1 MLATKSVLPCRPCGC
16 SAKLVSHGASG
27 KSMDG
32 IIDLVEGGD
41 GELVGT
47 KRSLLGIIDLVEPQR
62 YRQRSSLL
70 CQHARVCRKLIRQ
83 QREDSNEFVRRQV
96 ETHNKRMAVRWADVM
111 QLRPEPGTRRKGGQ
125 RRKTQIEGE
134 GRYKM

>member
-1 MLATKSVLPCRPCGC
+1 
-16 SAKLVSHGASG
+16 
-27 KSMDG
+27 MDG

-70 CQHARVCRKLIRQ
+70 CQHARVCKKLIRQ
-83 QREDSNEFVRRQV
+83 QREDSNEFIDRFKRVRRQV
-96 ETHNKRMAVRWADVM
+96 ETHNKRMAVRWADVII
-111 QLRPEPGTRRKGGQ
+111 L
-125 RRKTQIEGE
+125 
-134 GRYKM
+134 